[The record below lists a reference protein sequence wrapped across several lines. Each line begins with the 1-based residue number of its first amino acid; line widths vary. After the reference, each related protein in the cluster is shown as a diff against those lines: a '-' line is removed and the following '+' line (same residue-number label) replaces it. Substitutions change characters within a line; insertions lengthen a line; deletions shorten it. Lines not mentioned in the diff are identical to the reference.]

1 MREEVVRK
9 VQLGHG
15 KFELMMGS
23 PDGPA
28 ELERWGQV
36 PARSHDLCLGDSQ
49 EKREDVK
56 AKNASCEGRSSVLEP
71 QL

>member
-1 MREEVVRK
+1 MQEEVVRK

-15 KFELMMGS
+15 KFEWMMGS

-36 PARSHDLCLGDSQ
+36 PARGHDL
-49 EKREDVK
+49 
-56 AKNASCEGRSSVLEP
+56 
-71 QL
+71 